1 MTDPILSSPPPMSSP
16 KQVTLYT
23 VTSQRVWS
31 GTGTAPPNVEIFVVS
46 AENEGRWFLTG
57 ETPPLASL
65 GPRKITLPIYRSIVP
80 VGRPANEDLIH
91 PAPLSTHTEEH
102 FFAIEPALR
111 KMLEKPFELQLV
123 MLQNELADEY
133 DRRKKI
139 ESKVTELQRAVNTQS
154 DALQRLNISRN
165 NLIHEIQLFQRAP
178 LWRRL
183 LVALFP
189 ERNWPRHY

>member
-1 MTDPILSSPPPMSSP
+1 MTP

-46 AENEGRWFLTG
+46 AESEGLWFG
-57 ETPPLASL
+57 ENQAPSLASL
-65 GPRKITLPIYRSIVP
+65 GPRKITLPVYRSIVP

-91 PAPLSTHTEEH
+91 PAPLPTNTEEH
-102 FFAIEPALR
+102 FFAIEPALK

-123 MLQNELADEY
+123 MLQNELADQY
-133 DRRKKI
+133 DRCKKI
-139 ESKVTELQRAVNTQS
+139 ESKLQRALNHQRALLQQEQQSVN
-154 DALQRLNISRN
+154 RLNTSRGR
-165 NLIHEIQLFQRAP
+165 LIDEIQAFKRAP

-183 LVALFP
+183 WVALFP